1 MRIYRDLARW
11 YPLMTPAGDYADEAA
26 HLLRL
31 IDAVCVGP
39 SETLLELGA
48 GPGHMASHLKKRL
61 RCTLTDVS
69 PQMLDLSR
77 ALNPECTHVLAD
89 MRLLDLQERF
99 DVVLAQDAIDYMT
112 TEADLKS
119 TIAAASKHLRPG
131 GVAVFMPDYVKDTFQ
146 ATATCDGHDMD
157 DGRALRFLVWTFD
170 PDPADTTIAVE
181 FALMI
186 READMSVR
194 VEHDSHVSGL
204 FDLATWPRLMAEAGL
219 APLSPDVPD
228 PFADQRAVFVGRR
241 ACIDGLA
248 PRRLTNLS

>member
-11 YPLMTPAGDYADEAA
+11 YPLMTPASDYADEAD

-31 IDAVCVGP
+31 IEAVREGP
-39 SETLLELGA
+39 CETLLELGA
-48 GPGHMASHLKKRL
+48 GPGHMASHLKRRL
-61 RCTLTDVS
+61 KCTLTDVS

-89 MRLLDLQERF
+89 MRRLDLQDRF

-112 TEADLKS
+112 TEADLKCA
-119 TIAAASKHLRPG
+119 IATASKHLRPG
-131 GVAVFMPDYVKDTFQ
+131 GVAVFTPDDVKDAFQ
-146 ATATCDGHDMD
+146 ASATCDGRDMD

-186 READMSVR
+186 READMSIR

-204 FDLATWPRLMAEAGL
+204 FDRATWLRLMREAGL
-219 APLSPDVPD
+219 TPLSPDVHD
-228 PFADQRAVFVGRR
+228 PYADQRELFVARR
-241 ACIDGLA
+241 G
-248 PRRLTNLS
+248 